1 MNGILKLRDNTDY
14 QLRQTSQPL
23 ADSFH
28 SVSNCSELASYLRP
42 KIWEQIAFKI
52 KHVSSLDV
60 FKTEMWKPVNCPC
73 RTCKVFIPK
82 SSFI

>member
-42 KIWEQIAFKI
+42 KIWEQIAFKLNMSVLLMFL
-52 KHVSSLDV
+52 KQKCGNL
-60 FKTEMWKPVNCPC
+60 
-73 RTCKVFIPK
+73 
-82 SSFI
+82 